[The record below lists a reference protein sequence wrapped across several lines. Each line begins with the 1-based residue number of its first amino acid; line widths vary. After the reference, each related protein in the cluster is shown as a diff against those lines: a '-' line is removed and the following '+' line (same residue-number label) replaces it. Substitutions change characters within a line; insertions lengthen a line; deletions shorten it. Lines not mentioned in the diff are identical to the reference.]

1 MPANAKTFGI
11 AAAVLAL
18 LGGAAWLVEYET
30 TGRYQQDT
38 DDAVIAADQVT
49 ISAKLSGYVRS
60 VDVADNQPVKQGERL
75 LEIDPTD
82 YATRLASAKAD
93 VGSALAAT
101 KSAAAQQ
108 AEAEAGVAA
117 ARAALASS
125 RVDLDLAAREVE
137 RYRPLAQ
144 SGAEPAEKLAQL
156 AATRDRAAADVA
168 AREAGVTQ
176 ARRRVESIAAQG
188 AQLAAHG
195 DAARVALQAADNDLA
210 ATHLVAPIA
219 GQVASK
225 TVRAGQFVQPGQRLL
240 TIVPAGEAYV
250 LANFKETQLGMM
262 RPGQPAQIRVD
273 ALPGVRF
280 AGVVESITPGTG
292 ANFSLIPPQNATGNF
307 TKIVQRVPVRIRI
320 LAGPVARRVLVPGLS
335 VEASVDTRGGAGE
348 MDAIRAEADS
358 AQR

>member
-1 MPANAKTFGI
+1 MSAHLKTTGLV
-11 AAAVLAL
+11 AAGAL
-18 LGGAAWLVEYET
+18 LLAGLVWLVSYEVR
-30 TGRYQQDT
+30 GRYFQDT
-38 DDAVIAADQVT
+38 DDAVVAADSVT
-49 ISAKLSGYVRS
+49 ISAKLSGYVRGLA
-60 VDVADNQPVKQGERL
+60 VADNQVVAQGAGL
-75 LEIDPTD
+75 LDIDPTD
-82 YATRLASAKAD
+82 YATRLAATRAD
-93 VGSALAAT
+93 LGSALAAVRAGG
-101 KSAAAQQ
+101 AAQ
-108 AEAEAGVAA
+108 AEAEAAA
-117 ARAALASS
+117 GTARAAAQAA
-125 RVDLDLAAREVE
+125 RVDADLAAREVE
-137 RYRPLAQ
+137 RYQPLART
-144 SGAEPAEKLAQL
+144 GAEPEEKLAQME
-156 AATRDRAAADVA
+156 ANRDRAVAELAGRQAAVV
-168 AREAGVTQ
+168 EAQ
-176 ARRRVESIAAQG
+176 ARARSIGAQN